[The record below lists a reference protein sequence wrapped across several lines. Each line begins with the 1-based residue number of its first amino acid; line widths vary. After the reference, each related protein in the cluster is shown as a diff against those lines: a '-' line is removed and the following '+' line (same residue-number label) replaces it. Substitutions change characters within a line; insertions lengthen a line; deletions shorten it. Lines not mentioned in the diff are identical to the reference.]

1 MRKYRYYKQR
11 DGNFQKE
18 KEMPEIKNTVTKMKN
33 ASDGLINMLNTGR
46 ERVSELKEMSI
57 ETPMM

>member
-1 MRKYRYYKQR
+1 
-11 DGNFQKE
+11 
-18 KEMPEIKNTVTKMKN
+18 MPEIKNTVTKMKN